1 MEDDSRLLSGLKLVF
16 WLSDSLLPLLV
27 CSSEDADDA
36 RLLASAVLA
45 SEVEKGS
52 LVALSSWPDEELDSA
67 SLDCEERKSV
77 ETLLGSSL
85 DKELDG
91 EILG

>member
-16 WLSDSLLPLLV
+16 WLSDSLLPLLF
-27 CSSEDADDA
+27 CPSEDADDA

-52 LVALSSWPDEELDSA
+52 LVVLSSWPDEELDSA
-67 SLDCEERKSV
+67 SLDCEERTSV